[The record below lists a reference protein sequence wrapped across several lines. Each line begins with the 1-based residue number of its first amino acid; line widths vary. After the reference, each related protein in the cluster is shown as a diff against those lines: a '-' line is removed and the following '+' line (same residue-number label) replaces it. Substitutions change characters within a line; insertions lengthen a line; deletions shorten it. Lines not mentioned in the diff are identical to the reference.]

1 MLRLYGM
8 NANEK
13 ERRDGVRFAE
23 GYLEFSTIHSQL
35 SIINYALPIVNF
47 LTVLHFGELRKIM
60 RKRFHSA

>member
-1 MLRLYGM
+1 MLRLYEM

-23 GYLEFSTIHSQL
+23 GAIINFPL
-35 SIINYALPIVNF
+35 SIMNF

-60 RKRFHSA
+60 RKRFHSS